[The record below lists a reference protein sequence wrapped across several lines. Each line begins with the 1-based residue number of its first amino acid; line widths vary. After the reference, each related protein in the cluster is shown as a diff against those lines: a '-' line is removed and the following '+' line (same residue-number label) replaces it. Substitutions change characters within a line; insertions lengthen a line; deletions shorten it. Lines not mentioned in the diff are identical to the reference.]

1 MTDQT
6 QPQTAIG
13 LLAQATATAKA
24 AIELAVARGLPSDG
38 FVDKLTEATKTTL
51 KDNIE
56 RVMGEWEE
64 ATEADLSN
72 AWLQALLTAQA
83 VELGRMAVESI
94 S

>member
-13 LLAQATATAKA
+13 LLAQATAKA